1 MPLDIASRWGNGEVL
16 SSLPFSFCGASRAH
30 ALRRHGWEGL
40 PPHPTASHSV
50 RSSLLCN
57 GVCASVLMRAK
68 RLCLSG
74 SITSPHA
81 CGSLCSV
88 VSSLRVQNNRL
99 CLFFVWKRVVE
110 KVRQLCALPFYRFAS
125 LHGYGRKCSALLAFS
140 SYAFKQ
146 KTKFCIIEGTQK
158 PTLRLFNAERRLPRL
173 FARVLWIVL
182 VVSEGVFYYSTL
194 F

>member
-1 MPLDIASRWGNGEVL
+1 MPLDIASRWGKRGIALFPAILFLLCFESTRPTTPRVGGITPTPDGFAQRAL
-16 SSLPFSFCGASRAH
+16 FSSLR
-30 ALRRHGWEGL
+30 
-40 PPHPTASHSV
+40 
-50 RSSLLCN
+50 CN
-57 GVCASVLMRAK
+57 GVCTSVLVRAK

-81 CGSLCSV
+81 CGSPCSV
-88 VSSLRVQNNRL
+88 VSSLRVQNNRH

-158 PTLRLFNAERRLPRL
+158 PP
-173 FARVLWIVL
+173 FAA
-182 VVSEGVFYYSTL
+182 F
-194 F
+194 